1 MEEKI
6 TVSDLRSG
14 IMSIVNPRKEN
25 EISNMLN
32 ENLAQLTLGG
42 DLELDSLDI
51 VELSMLIEAG
61 FKISLSEDIVGRWV
75 KDSFKLT
82 ISDVVEDCNKK

>member
-14 IMSIVNPRKEN
+14 IMSVVNPRKEN

-51 VELSMLIEAG
+51 IELSMLIEAG

-82 ISDVVEDCNKK
+82 IADVVEDCNEN